1 MRVFVTGGTGAIGR
15 PAVQALLDAGH
26 EVTGMARSATS
37 ARSLERAGA
46 TPIQVS
52 LFDTSGL
59 AGALRGHDAVLNLA
73 TALPATYKFTSM
85 RAWRDNIRIRTEGSR
100 SVVAAAMQSGVG
112 TMVQESVA
120 MVYPDCGDRW
130 ITEDQTPDRYPMAES
145 NLAAEASV
153 QKFTDGG
160 RTGVVLRFG
169 WFQGPTAAHS
179 VEIFQLARRGICFQ
193 IGSEEAYVASIH
205 VDDGGRA
212 VEASL
217 FVPAGVY
224 NVVDDEPLTTREY
237 ADALAAAAGRPCR
250 VRIPGR
256 AAALLGHRTT
266 SLRRSLR
273 VSNAKLR
280 HESTWRPRFPSARE
294 GWQQTARDLL
304 N

>member
-15 PAVQALLDAGH
+15 PAVRALLDAGH

-37 ARSLERAGA
+37 ARSLERVGA
-46 TPIQVS
+46 TPVQVS
-52 LFDTSGL
+52 LFDTGGL
-59 AGALRGHDAVLNLA
+59 ADALRGHDAVVNLA
-73 TALPATYKFTSM
+73 TALPATHKFTSM

-100 SVVAAAMQSGVG
+100 SVVSAALQSGVG

-145 NLAAEASV
+145 NLAAEASA
-153 QKFTDGG
+153 QMFTDGG
-160 RTGVVLRFG
+160 GTGVVLRFG
-169 WFQGPTAAHS
+169 WFQGATAAHS
-179 VEIFQLARRGICFQ
+179 VEIFQLARRGICVQ
-193 IGSEEAYVASIH
+193 IGSDEAYVASIH

-212 VEASL
+212 VAAAL
-217 FVPAGVY
+217 GVPAGVY

-280 HESTWRPRFPSARE
+280 HESTWRPHLPSARE

-304 N
+304 D